1 MDISQRDVEK
11 SKNSRSLET
20 NPYFRFNSGSKH
32 IEDQVFKCRGIII
45 NERFWNKIRDEL
57 TELLKDQGPLVLY
70 QLGLSYGV
78 DVGFQGRSL
87 TNDSANTIKFLEY
100 YGLLA
105 GWGCF
110 ETSDFQLKDGR
121 IGESV
126 TVKIRD
132 SFFAQTT
139 KNHTG
144 IPSCYFVSGMLAG
157 IAEGLFEEGHHCL
170 EKRCLS
176 TGSEFCEFII
186 RRNFGDSTSTF

>member
-1 MDISQRDVEK
+1 MDISQKDDAI
-11 SKNSRSLET
+11 SKNSHSLDM
-20 NPYFRFNSGSKH
+20 NPYFRFNANSKQ
-32 IEDQVFKCRGIII
+32 IEDLVFNCRGIII
-45 NERFWNKIRDEL
+45 NERFWNRIRDEL

-78 DVGFQGRSL
+78 DVGSQGRSL
-87 TNDSANTIKFLEY
+87 TNDFTNAIKFLEY

-105 GWGCF
+105 GWGRF
-110 ETSDFQLKDGR
+110 ETSVFQLNDDR

-126 TVKIRD
+126 IVKIRD

-144 IPSCYFVSGMLAG
+144 NPSCYFVSGLLAG

-176 TGSEFCEFII
+176 AGSEFCEFII
-186 RRNFGDSTSTF
+186 RRNVVDPTSSL